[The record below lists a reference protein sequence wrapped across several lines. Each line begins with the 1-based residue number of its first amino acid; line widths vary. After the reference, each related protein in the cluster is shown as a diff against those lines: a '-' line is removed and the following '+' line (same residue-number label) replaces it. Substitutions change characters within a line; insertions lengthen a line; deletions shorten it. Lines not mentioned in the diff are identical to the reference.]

1 MKSSPNEPSPAAEM
15 TSTEIATSSSGV
27 WGRMRQGLRQF
38 KADLRAPIPGQ
49 AERSRLG
56 RIGARFRFLLSRH
69 GWKLVAAVVVYYL
82 IRDTLL
88 YIVLPYFFARQ
99 IFG

>member
-1 MKSSPNEPSPAAEM
+1 MPSADVVTP
-15 TSTEIATSSSGV
+15 SRGL
-27 WGRMRQGLRQF
+27 WGRVRRSLTQF
-38 KADLRAPIPGQ
+38 KIDLRVPLPGQ

-56 RIGARFRFLLSRH
+56 RIGARSRFLLTRH
-69 GWKLVAAVVVYYL
+69 GWKLVVAAVVFYL

>member
-1 MKSSPNEPSPAAEM
+1 
-15 TSTEIATSSSGV
+15 
-27 WGRMRQGLRQF
+27 MRQGLRQF
-38 KADLRAPIPGQ
+38 KTDLRVPLPGQ

-56 RIGARFRFLLSRH
+56 RIGARFSFLLKRH